1 MPAIQPSPRNAEN
14 NRDLNRE
21 ITGGN
26 MDILPLLI
34 AKSLSKTPFA
44 INQEGME
51 KRPQPEAELPAIDF
65 ALLSKVTRENK
76 QSNRSRGTFAGR
88 PAPATM

>member
-1 MPAIQPSPRNAEN
+1 
-14 NRDLNRE
+14 
-21 ITGGN
+21 

>member
-1 MPAIQPSPRNAEN
+1 MPAIQPSPRNVEN

-26 MDILPLLI
+26 MDIFTLLI
-34 AKSLSKTPFA
+34 AKSISKTPFA
-44 INQEGME
+44 INQDGME

-65 ALLSKVTRENK
+65 ALLSKVTREAK
-76 QSNRSRGTFAGR
+76 QSNRSRGAFAGR
-88 PAPATM
+88 PATATM

>member
-1 MPAIQPSPRNAEN
+1 
-14 NRDLNRE
+14 
-21 ITGGN
+21 

-51 KRPQPEAELPAIDF
+51 KRPQPEAELA
-65 ALLSKVTRENK
+65 
-76 QSNRSRGTFAGR
+76 
-88 PAPATM
+88 M

>member
-1 MPAIQPSPRNAEN
+1 
-14 NRDLNRE
+14 
-21 ITGGN
+21 

-34 AKSLSKTPFA
+34 AKSLSTPFA
-44 INQEGME
+44 INQDGME
-51 KRPQPEAELPAIDF
+51 KRPQSEPELPAIDF

-88 PAPATM
+88 PATATM

>member
-1 MPAIQPSPRNAEN
+1 MPAIQPSPRNVEN

-26 MDILPLLI
+26 MDIFTLLI
-34 AKSLSKTPFA
+34 AKTLSKTPSD
-44 INQEGME
+44 INQDGME

-65 ALLSKVTRENK
+65 ALLSKVTREDK
-76 QSNRSRGTFAGR
+76 QRNRGRKAFAGR
-88 PAPATM
+88 PATATM